1 FNIKQLR
8 VDNGTEFTSNEFK
21 KFCEKSGIKLT
32 FGNAYSSKSGGKI
45 ERLNGTIKQLIKCN
59 IVRDNSSKWVDHVE
73 QAVFTY
79 NTSPHS
85 AINNMSPY
93 ELFIK
98 LSNNVSNPIPLK
110 PDDLRDIIENQPNFP
125 YFNVGDTV
133 LKKIDRIG
141 RKTEDSMKPNFDG
154 PYKIVEAAEHRKSF
168 TLESLYGASVRSHYD
183 KLKKLKTPPLWLEK
197 NHFFQKYLW
206 NFYPTNYIEEN
217 NINLDQNN
225 YNFDNKYTN
234 SDMSIHQNTPQD
246 YHKDYTLKYKDN
258 KTTNHIFTNPRKRLV
273 QERVNMTWQSDDCN
287 SYSSD
292 EGEIKYFT
300 PLINKLTV
308 KPVSFTNL
316 PIPKSPVNNNCIKI
330 KLLPNLSNNNLSYMM
345 SHPAMNSSNIE
356 ENIKIKSNLINDFIT
371 ITENEEY
378 NLNQTFNNSTTDV
391 TNNTLNISFS
401 PPKTIENIVS
411 ENNPILFSRGSQ
423 AEWTVVGSGDEL
435 RYLQNILELNNTD
448 VFLHPHLKYALYQE
462 SLAFDFACKEAVVTI
477 NHVAGT
483 GGHVRNFN
491 VGSDRTAL
499 SKNFGKERRLWRN
512 GASQHMP
519 LGRYIQGNGLNRTH
533 FAVKQ
538 LLTRQIVNLLRMN
551 DETIH
556 RHSSPIIHKPVPRY
570 CFPPPAINSNIERN
584 IPLNTDTQ
592 QYPRNK
598 HPIITLEP
606 QASNNT
612 IPVRVPITK
621 PSLKR
626 NHSPTLDLNILS
638 PISLNNSC
646 SSLEKSSN
654 KVTSFI
660 HDPPTL
666 LKKANSSN
674 SSPLSKRPRIEIP
687 PISKLTISDS
697 YDESIENVV
706 ERHCKILENSLR
718 SYRIPKKQ
726 PSVLIPKLP
735 FIHIRLVGDSTAH
748 AVFKNLKN
756 IPPNFK
762 LTVSSIKEPN
772 LANCIN
778 DLISDAAIAHD
789 DLNQDERLCYVLLA
803 GQQDF
808 TKKTGKSNYEITTSL
823 NINELINNYKRSDL
837 FFSDNCM
844 PKVNIVWTIPLI
856 VDFKRYC
863 GHKHK
868 SYKYDL
874 SETIDRNIFEKS
886 IALRNFNLEIQK
898 YMMSQNNNFI
908 NLDFL
913 SDQMTEFNTNMPNLL
928 SGRNSSV
935 TFPSYNYTI
944 DGCHLNATGANR
956 FWDILKPMIERLFY

>member
-1 FNIKQLR
+1 
-8 VDNGTEFTSNEFK
+8 
-21 KFCEKSGIKLT
+21 
-32 FGNAYSSKSGGKI
+32 
-45 ERLNGTIKQLIKCN
+45 
-59 IVRDNSSKWVDHVE
+59 
-73 QAVFTY
+73 
-79 NTSPHS
+79 
-85 AINNMSPY
+85 M
-93 ELFIK
+93 
-98 LSNNVSNPIPLK
+98 
-110 PDDLRDIIENQPNFP
+110 
-125 YFNVGDTV
+125 
-133 LKKIDRIG
+133 
-141 RKTEDSMKPNFDG
+141 
-154 PYKIVEAAEHRKSF
+154 
-168 TLESLYGASVRSHYD
+168 
-183 KLKKLKTPPLWLEK
+183 
-197 NHFFQKYLW
+197 
-206 NFYPTNYIEEN
+206 
-217 NINLDQNN
+217 
-225 YNFDNKYTN
+225 
-234 SDMSIHQNTPQD
+234 
-246 YHKDYTLKYKDN
+246 
-258 KTTNHIFTNPRKRLV
+258 
-273 QERVNMTWQSDDCN
+273 
-287 SYSSD
+287 
-292 EGEIKYFT
+292 
-300 PLINKLTV
+300 
-308 KPVSFTNL
+308 
-316 PIPKSPVNNNCIKI
+316 
-330 KLLPNLSNNNLSYMM
+330 
-345 SHPAMNSSNIE
+345 
-356 ENIKIKSNLINDFIT
+356 
-371 ITENEEY
+371 
-378 NLNQTFNNSTTDV
+378 
-391 TNNTLNISFS
+391 
-401 PPKTIENIVS
+401 
-411 ENNPILFSRGSQ
+411 
-423 AEWTVVGSGDEL
+423 EWTVVGSGDEL
-435 RYLQNILELNNTD
+435 KYLQNILESEILDTDLVVFKRKTLDKYNCSQINCVINNALNSNVVRTNNIILTIALECDQFLIEENYKGVVIKRFFGNNLNIQPIVQILNRAVQKLKHKPNLHLTVIIPPSICLVTYAINNINTYNRLNNSD

-462 SLAFDFACKEAVVTI
+462 SLAFDFACKEAVITI

-483 GGHVRNFN
+483 GGHVKNFN

-499 SKNFGKERRLWRN
+499 SKDFGKERRLWRN

-556 RHSSPIIHKPVPRY
+556 KYFKKNYLNSIARDLFDNDHPAMAIAVPDPPPQAFNFFFDPTREPPKFPICNPNFASNNNYNQGCSSNTFQYIPPHQRKQNVMTPPISPRHSSPRIHRPVPRY
-570 CFPPPAINSNIERN
+570 SFPPPEMNQNNESNFPCN
-584 IPLNTDTQ
+584 KDTQ
-592 QYPRNK
+592 MYPRSK
-598 HPIITLEP
+598 HPVMTLEP
-606 QASNNT
+606 QASNT
-612 IPVRVPITK
+612 TVPIRKPVTK
-621 PSLKR
+621 PNLKR
-626 NHSPTLDLNILS
+626 NHSPTLDLSILS
-638 PISLNNSC
+638 PISLNNSS
-646 SSLEKSSN
+646 SSLEKSRS

-666 LKKANSSN
+666 LKKAKASE
-674 SSPLSKRPRIEIP
+674 SSPLSKKPRVETP
-687 PISKLTISDS
+687 PIGKLNITDS

-706 ERHCKILENSLR
+706 ERHCKILESSLR

-726 PSVLIPKLP
+726 PSVLIPRLP
-735 FIHIRLVGDSTAH
+735 YIHIKLIGDSTAH
-748 AVFKNLKN
+748 AVFRNLKN

-778 DLISDAAIAHD
+778 DMISDAAIAHD

-808 TKKTGKSNYEITTSL
+808 TKKTGKSNYEIATSL
-823 NINELINNYKRSDL
+823 NIDELVNNYKRSDL
-837 FFSDNCM
+837 FFSDNSM

-898 YMMSQNNNFI
+898 YMLSQNNNFI